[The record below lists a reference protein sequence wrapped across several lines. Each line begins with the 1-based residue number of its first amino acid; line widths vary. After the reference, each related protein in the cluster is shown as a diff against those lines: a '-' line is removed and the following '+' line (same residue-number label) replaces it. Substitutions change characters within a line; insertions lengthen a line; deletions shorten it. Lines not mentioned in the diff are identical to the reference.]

1 MLLKGNYMNITT
13 LKYFSNPALEY
24 KIGKT
29 TDLFEQHQFVDNA
42 EKVFTKKEALSEF
55 DVKPC
60 IEQINEFKRIISSKY
75 KIEKPLNFYAI
86 IRSATSKDKLLEG
99 LSQIPDFFKDR
110 NISDSNKII
119 RLGNVKNVVFYYC
132 PVFVDLMKYH
142 VDVGV
147 KFGRQIII
155 PNFRTDGLAFTLEFN
170 RKFTKDY
177 RADTSLDYSKKNLS
191 EKTTEVM
198 KKPLHFEMTAEVR
211 ERSKKKLSEETTK
224 IIGEPGSGF
233 DITRLRSQEPSTPY
247 NFTENFVPIHCL
259 PINEQNRLKEN
270 LKKNLEIDIP
280 NPAFISSKGTNIVSL
295 TDKLRN
301 EYKKIEENEDLLK
314 QDRSEFEKSDTVT
327 IRSEKPVGEYTTS
340 STDTFTTTSPDVGC
354 SPSITSCDYDTKAR
368 AFENV
373 GKYRNLPNSFIAAVK
388 GFYKKDSN
396 ELDKI
401 RNFSDDA
408 ILTYKLGKILDYS
421 ANFKENNVY
430 SKQECENLETF
441 RTSYVK
447 HHFLYENDIPFILID
462 NDEVNFNFYGNTV
475 TDNQHL
481 QDKLYFSLRSL
492 VVDLKEKAKNN
503 ILFVKK
509 IPVEQ
514 YVNKLT
520 PSLKNRNEFI
530 IKCYLL
536 PKNKF

>member
-1 MLLKGNYMNITT
+1 MNVTT
-13 LKYFSNPALEY
+13 IKYVSDPVLEY
-24 KIGKT
+24 KIGRT

-42 EKVFTKKEALSEF
+42 EKVTCRATALSEF
-55 DVKPC
+55 DVKSC
-60 IEQINEFKRIISSKY
+60 IEQVNEFKRIISSKY

-86 IRSATSKDKLLEG
+86 IRTATSKVQLLES

-177 RADTSLDYSKKNLS
+177 RADTSLDYSKKKLS

-198 KKPLHFEMTAEVR
+198 KKPLHFEMTAEAR
-211 ERSKKKLSEETTK
+211 EINKKKPNEETTK

-233 DITRLRSQEPSTPY
+233 DTTKLKGQDPYDPFSHFPY
-247 NFTENFVPIHCL
+247 NITENFVPIYCL

-270 LKKNLEIDIP
+270 LNKNLEIDLP
-280 NPAFISSKGTNIVSL
+280 KPSFISSKGTNDVSL

-301 EYKKIEENEDLLK
+301 EYKKIEENDDLLK
-314 QDRSEFEKSDTVT
+314 QVRTEFEKADTVT
-327 IRSEKPVGEYTTS
+327 LRSEKPVGEYTTGV
-340 STDTFTTTSPDVGC
+340 DC
-354 SPSITSCDYDTKAR
+354 SPSITSCDYDTKVR

-388 GFYKKDSN
+388 GFYKKDAG

-421 ANFKENNVY
+421 AAFKENNVY

-462 NDEVNFNFYGNTV
+462 KDEVNFNFYGNTV
-475 TDNQHL
+475 TDNQHV

-492 VVDLKEKAKNN
+492 VVDLKEKVKNN

-509 IPVEQ
+509 IPTEE

-520 PSLKNRNEFI
+520 PSWRNRNEFI